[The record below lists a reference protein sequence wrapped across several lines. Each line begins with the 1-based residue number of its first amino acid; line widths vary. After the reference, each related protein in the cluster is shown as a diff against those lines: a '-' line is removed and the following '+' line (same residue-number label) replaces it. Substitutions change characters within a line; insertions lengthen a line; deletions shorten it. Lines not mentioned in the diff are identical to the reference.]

1 MAVEQTYGTLA
12 RNDGQWVMADV
23 APHVRIRLKQ
33 LFPRIEKA
41 SPPPYLFHDT
51 PEVAADLEWFLSRY
65 PMSIGCDDLS
75 ALRGNRMLFE
85 AGQAEIGRIM
95 APDYVPP
102 ALAGLRDGQAL
113 RHYQVQL
120 VELMRHSKRVLCADE
135 GGLGKTY
142 EAAGTFLLPSAL
154 PAVVVCYPH
163 LQKQWQQKIE
173 TFTNL
178 RCHLVNTTKPYSLPD
193 SADVTIFRW
202 SQLIRWSDVWGV
214 FKPRSVAFD
223 ECQELRTGMA
233 AGRNVSA
240 KVLAD
245 QSDYVL
251 GLTATPI
258 YNWGIEIYNAF
269 EVINPNV
276 LGDRIEFVR
285 EWCSGVGGIQDPKA
299 LGAYLRDQ
307 HCFLRRTR
315 KDVGQELP
323 KCSRIVE
330 YVDYDENALRSVDD
344 LARSLAVRATT
355 GEFTERGKAVRE
367 LDLLVRHATGVSK
380 AKAVAQFIRMLVEG
394 GERVLVGGWHR
405 DVYDIWMREL
415 QDLEPCMYT
424 GSESP
429 TQKQREAERFV
440 TGNPKPMFMS
450 LRSGAGLDGI
460 QQHCSV
466 VVIGELDWSP
476 GVHQQFIWRVD
487 REGQTHPV
495 SVFFLVTDDG
505 SDPPMMELNGLKASE
520 ASQIIDP
527 HLGVTVVDADES
539 RLMALARAYL
549 IKKAEKPAKRAP
561 KQEQQQSGLLL

>member
-1 MAVEQTYGTLA
+1 LE
-12 RNDGQWVMADV
+12 RDPDGWVMAAVD
-23 APHVRIRLKQ
+23 PHVRIRLKQ
-33 LFPRIEKA
+33 LFPRIDKTA
-41 SPPPYLFHDT
+41 TPPYRFQDT
-51 PEVAADLEWFLSRY
+51 PEIATDLEWFLSRY
-65 PMSIGCDDLS
+65 PMQIGDSDLH
-75 ALRGNRMLFE
+75 ALRDRRRLFE
-85 AGQAEIGRIM
+85 ENLAEIGRIM
-95 APDYVPP
+95 APGYVPP
-102 ALAGLRDGQAL
+102 ALAGLRDGQSL

-120 VELMRHSKRVLCADE
+120 VELVRRSKRVLCADE

-142 EAAGTFLLPSAL
+142 EAAGAFLLPGAL
-154 PAVVVCYPH
+154 PAVAICYPH
-163 LQKQWQQKIE
+163 LQNQWRSKIE
-173 TFTNL
+173 SFTNL
-178 RCHLVNTTKPYSLPD
+178 RCHVVKTTRPYSLPD
-193 SADVTIFRW
+193 SADVVIFRW
-202 SQLIRWSDVWGV
+202 SQLIGWTDAWSVIQ
-214 FKPRSVAFD
+214 PRAIAFD
-223 ECQELRTGMA
+223 ECQELRTGMS
-233 AGRNVSA
+233 AGRNRSA

-245 QSDYVL
+245 QAEFVL

-258 YNWGIEIYNAF
+258 YNWGVEIYNGF
-269 EVINPNV
+269 EVISPGV
-276 LGDRIEFVR
+276 LGARDEFFR
-285 EWCSGVGGIQDPKA
+285 EWCGGGDRIQDPKA
-299 LGAYLRDQ
+299 LGTHLRDQ

-315 KDVGQELP
+315 QDVGQELP

-330 YVDYDENALRSVDD
+330 FVDYDEDQMRSVDD
-344 LARSLAVRATT
+344 MARYLAVRATT

-380 AKAVAQFIRMLVEG
+380 AKAVAQFIRILVEG

-415 QDLEPCMYT
+415 RDLEPCMYT
-424 GSESP
+424 GTESP
-429 TQKQREAERFV
+429 TQKQREADRFI

-476 GVHQQFIWRVD
+476 GVHQQFIWRID
-487 REGQTHPV
+487 REGQTQPV

-549 IKKAEKPAKRAP
+549 SKQASKALPRKPAR
-561 KQEQQQSGLLL
+561 EQQQQETGLLL